1 MILECLTVWAV
12 SNTGRKIEFAQ
23 NLHGANLLEI

>member
-12 SNTGRKIEFAQ
+12 SPSTNRGDSVKQATEASMK
-23 NLHGANLLEI
+23 